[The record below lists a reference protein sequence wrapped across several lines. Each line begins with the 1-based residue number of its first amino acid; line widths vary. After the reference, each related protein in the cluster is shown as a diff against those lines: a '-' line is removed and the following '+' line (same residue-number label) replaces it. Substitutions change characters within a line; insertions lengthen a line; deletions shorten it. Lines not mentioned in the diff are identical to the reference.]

1 MAVVTMKQLLEAGV
15 HFGHQTKRWNPKMAQ
30 YIFGARNNI
39 HIIDLQKT
47 LAKIKEAYKFIRD
60 IVADNQRVLFVG
72 TKRQAQ
78 EIIKEEAERCGM
90 FYVNQRWWGGMLTN
104 FSTIRQSVERLK
116 KLEQLKQG
124 SDSTKLTKKELVR
137 VEKERL
143 KLVRGLSGIRNM
155 ENLPGAL
162 FVIDPPQEAIAVSEA
177 KKLEIPVVA
186 LVDTNCDPE
195 GINYVI
201 PGNDDAIRSIRLI
214 TQIVAD
220 AVVEGKEL
228 REKEKVTEEEKA
240 ELPQEKTEEERK
252 EERTKEQETGEDELR
267 EEETEVGGDID
278 EDKYGLNSGASK

>member
-47 LAKIKEAYKFIRD
+47 LVKIKEAYKFIRD
-60 IVADNQRVLFVG
+60 IVANNQMVLFVG

-78 EIIKEEAERCGM
+78 EIIKEETERCGM

-116 KLEQLKQG
+116 KLEQLQQE
-124 SDSTKLTKKELVR
+124 SNSTTLTKKELVK
-137 VEKERL
+137 VEKEKL
-143 KLVRGLSGIRNM
+143 KLERGLSGIRNM
-155 ENLPGAL
+155 ESLPGAI

-177 KKLEIPVVA
+177 NKLEIPVVA

-195 GINYVI
+195 GITYVI
-201 PGNDDAIRSIRLI
+201 PGNDDAIRSVKLI
-214 TQIVAD
+214 THIITE
-220 AVVEGKEL
+220 AVIEGKEL
-228 REKEKVTEEEKA
+228 REKKQVSEEEKA
-240 ELPQEKTEEERK
+240 ELPQVEVK
-252 EERTKEQETGEDELR
+252 
-267 EEETEVGGDID
+267 EETEKEGDID
-278 EDKYGLNSGASK
+278 EHKHGLNSRTS

>member
-47 LAKIKEAYKFIRD
+47 LAKIKEAYKFIRN
-60 IVADNQRVLFVG
+60 IVANNQTMLFVG

-78 EIIKEEAERCGM
+78 EIIKEEAEGCGM

-116 KLEQLKQG
+116 KLEQLQQE
-124 SDSTKLTKKELVR
+124 SESTTLTKKELAR
-137 VEKERL
+137 VEKEKS
-143 KLVRGLSGIRNM
+143 KLVKGLSGIRDM
-155 ENLPGAL
+155 EDLPGAI

-177 KKLEIPVVA
+177 IKLEIPVVA

-201 PGNDDAIRSIRLI
+201 PGNDDAIRSIKLI
-214 TQIVAD
+214 THLIAE
-220 AVVEGKEL
+220 AVIEGKEL
-228 REKEKVTEEEKA
+228 REKEEVTKEVKE
-240 ELPQEKTEEERK
+240 ELPK
-252 EERTKEQETGEDELR
+252 EEIKEEAGEKK
-267 EEETEVGGDID
+267 DID
-278 EDKYGLNSGASK
+278 FEKEGEIDADKQGLNSGTSE

>member
-1 MAVVTMKQLLEAGV
+1 MAIVTMKQLLEAGV

-47 LAKIKEAYKFIRD
+47 LAKIKEAYRFIRN
-60 IVADNQRVLFVG
+60 IVANNQTVLFVG

-116 KLEQLKQG
+116 KLEQLQQESK
-124 SDSTKLTKKELVR
+124 STTLTKKELAKM
-137 VEKERL
+137 EKEKL
-143 KLVRGLSGIRNM
+143 KLVKGLSGIRNM
-155 ENLPGAL
+155 EDLPGAI
-162 FVIDPPQEAIAVSEA
+162 FVIDLPQEAIAVSEA
-177 KKLEIPVVA
+177 IKLEIPVVA

-195 GINYVI
+195 RITYVI
-201 PGNDDAIRSIRLI
+201 PGNDDAIRSIKLI
-214 TQIVAD
+214 THIIAE

-228 REKEKVTEEEKA
+228 REKEKVTEEVKE
-240 ELPQEKTEEERK
+240 ELPQEEVKEEAEEEKNIDLKK
-252 EERTKEQETGEDELR
+252 EGE
-267 EEETEVGGDID
+267 ID
-278 EDKYGLNSGASK
+278 ADKQGLNSGTSE

>member
-1 MAVVTMKQLLEAGV
+1 MAIVTMKQLLEAGV

-47 LAKIKEAYKFIRD
+47 LAKIKEAYKFIRN
-60 IVADNQRVLFVG
+60 IVDNNQTVLFVG

-116 KLEQLKQG
+116 KLEQLQQE
-124 SDSTKLTKKELVR
+124 SNSTTFTKKELAKI
-137 VEKERL
+137 EKEKL
-143 KLVRGLSGIRNM
+143 KLVKGLSGIRDM
-155 ENLPGAL
+155 EDLPGAI
-162 FVIDPPQEAIAVSEA
+162 FVIDLPQEAIAVSEA
-177 KKLEIPVVA
+177 IKLEIPVVA

-195 GINYVI
+195 SITYVI
-201 PGNDDAIRSIRLI
+201 PGNDDAIRSIKLI
-214 TQIVAD
+214 THIIAE

-228 REKEKVTEEEKA
+228 KEKEKVTEEVKEK
-240 ELPQEKTEEERK
+240 LPQEEVKEEAEEEKNIDLEK
-252 EERTKEQETGEDELR
+252 EGE
-267 EEETEVGGDID
+267 ID
-278 EDKYGLNSGASK
+278 ADKQGLNSGTSE

>member
-1 MAVVTMKQLLEAGV
+1 MAIVTMKQLLEAGV

-47 LAKIKEAYKFIRD
+47 LAKIKEAYRFVRN
-60 IVADNQRVLFVG
+60 IVANNQTVLFVG

-116 KLEQLKQG
+116 KLEQLQQESK
-124 SDSTKLTKKELVR
+124 STTLTKKELAKI
-137 VEKERL
+137 EKEKL
-143 KLVRGLSGIRNM
+143 KLVKGLSGIRDM
-155 ENLPGAL
+155 EDLPGAI
-162 FVIDPPQEAIAVSEA
+162 FVIDLPQEAIAVSEA
-177 KKLEIPVVA
+177 IKLEIPVVA

-195 GINYVI
+195 NITYVI
-201 PGNDDAIRSIRLI
+201 PGNDDAIRSIKLI
-214 TQIVAD
+214 THLVAE

-228 REKEKVTEEEKA
+228 REKEEVTEEVKE
-240 ELPQEKTEEERK
+240 ELPQEEVK
-252 EERTKEQETGEDELR
+252 EEVKEEKNIDFEKEGE
-267 EEETEVGGDID
+267 ID
-278 EDKYGLNSGASK
+278 ADKQGLNSGTSE

>member
-1 MAVVTMKQLLEAGV
+1 MAIVTMKQLLEAGV

-47 LAKIKEAYKFIRD
+47 LAKIKEAYRFVRN
-60 IVADNQRVLFVG
+60 IVANNQTVLFVG

-116 KLEQLKQG
+116 KLEQLQQESK
-124 SDSTKLTKKELVR
+124 STTLTKKELAKI
-137 VEKERL
+137 EKEKL
-143 KLVRGLSGIRNM
+143 KLVKGLSGIRDM
-155 ENLPGAL
+155 EDLPGAI
-162 FVIDPPQEAIAVSEA
+162 FVIDLPQEAIAVSEA
-177 KKLEIPVVA
+177 IKLEIPIVA

-195 GINYVI
+195 SITYVI
-201 PGNDDAIRSIRLI
+201 PGNDDAIRSIKLI
-214 TQIVAD
+214 THLVAE

-228 REKEKVTEEEKA
+228 REKEEVTEEVKE
-240 ELPQEKTEEERK
+240 ELPQEEVK
-252 EERTKEQETGEDELR
+252 EEVKEEKNIDFKKEGE
-267 EEETEVGGDID
+267 INA
-278 EDKYGLNSGASK
+278 DKQGLNSGTSE

>member
-15 HFGHQTKRWNPKMAQ
+15 HFGHQTKRWNPKMAP

-47 LAKIKEAYKFIRD
+47 SAKIKEAYKFIRD
-60 IVADNQRVLFVG
+60 IVANNQMVLFVG

-116 KLEQLKQG
+116 KLEQLQQEA
-124 SDSTKLTKKELVR
+124 SSTTLTKKELVR
-137 VEKERL
+137 IEKEKL
-143 KLVRGLSGIRNM
+143 KLVRGLSGIRDM
-155 ENLPGAL
+155 ENLPGTI

-177 KKLEIPVVA
+177 NKLEIPIVA

-195 GINYVI
+195 GITYVV

-214 TQIVAD
+214 THIIAE
-220 AVVEGKEL
+220 AVIEGKEL
-228 REKEKVTEEEKA
+228 REKEEVVKEEKEEEKG
-240 ELPQEKTEEERK
+240 ELPQEEVEK
-252 EERTKEQETGEDELR
+252 ETK
-267 EEETEVGGDID
+267 EEETEEEETKKKEI
-278 EDKYGLNSGASK
+278 

>member
-1 MAVVTMKQLLEAGV
+1 MAIVTMKQLLEAGV

-47 LAKIKEAYKFIRD
+47 LAKIKEAYRFVRN
-60 IVADNQRVLFVG
+60 IVANNQTVLFVG

-116 KLEQLKQG
+116 KLEQLQQESK
-124 SDSTKLTKKELVR
+124 STTLTKKELAKI
-137 VEKERL
+137 EKEKL
-143 KLVRGLSGIRNM
+143 KLVKGLSGIRDM
-155 ENLPGAL
+155 EDLPGAI
-162 FVIDPPQEAIAVSEA
+162 FVIDLPQEAIAVSEA
-177 KKLEIPVVA
+177 IKLEIPVVA

-195 GINYVI
+195 RITYVV
-201 PGNDDAIRSIRLI
+201 PGNDDAIRSIKLI
-214 TQIVAD
+214 THLVAE

-228 REKEKVTEEEKA
+228 REKEEITEEVKE
-240 ELPQEKTEEERK
+240 ELPQEEVK
-252 EERTKEQETGEDELR
+252 EEVKEEKNIDFEKEGE
-267 EEETEVGGDID
+267 ID
-278 EDKYGLNSGASK
+278 ADKQGLNSGTSE

>member
-1 MAVVTMKQLLEAGV
+1 MAIVTMKQLLEAGV

-47 LAKIKEAYKFIRD
+47 LAKIKEAYRFVRN
-60 IVADNQRVLFVG
+60 IVANNQTVLFVG

-116 KLEQLKQG
+116 KLEQLQQESK
-124 SDSTKLTKKELVR
+124 STTLTKKELAKI
-137 VEKERL
+137 EKEKL
-143 KLVRGLSGIRNM
+143 KLVKGLSGIRDM
-155 ENLPGAL
+155 EDLPGAI
-162 FVIDPPQEAIAVSEA
+162 FVIDLPQEAIAVSEA
-177 KKLEIPVVA
+177 IKLEIPIVA

-195 GINYVI
+195 RITYVV
-201 PGNDDAIRSIRLI
+201 PGNDDAIRSIKLI
-214 TQIVAD
+214 THLVAE

-228 REKEKVTEEEKA
+228 REKEEVTEEVKE
-240 ELPQEKTEEERK
+240 ELPQEEVK
-252 EERTKEQETGEDELR
+252 EEVKEEKNIDFEKKGE
-267 EEETEVGGDID
+267 ID
-278 EDKYGLNSGASK
+278 ADKQGLNSGTSE

>member
-47 LAKIKEAYKFIRD
+47 LAKIKEAYKFIRNS
-60 IVADNQRVLFVG
+60 VANNQAVLFVG

-104 FSTIRQSVERLK
+104 FSTIRQSVQRLK
-116 KLEQLKQG
+116 KLEQLQQE
-124 SDSTKLTKKELVR
+124 SESTTLTKKELVGI
-137 VEKERL
+137 EKEKL
-143 KLVRGLSGIRNM
+143 KLVRGLSGIRDM
-155 ENLPGAL
+155 EDLPGAI

-177 KKLEIPVVA
+177 IKLEIPVVA
-186 LVDTNCDPE
+186 LVDTNCDPD
-195 GINYVI
+195 GITYVI
-201 PGNDDAIRSIRLI
+201 PGNDDAIRSIKLI
-214 TQIVAD
+214 THIIAE

-228 REKEKVTEEEKA
+228 REKEKVTEEVKE
-240 ELPQEKTEEERK
+240 ELPQEEVK
-252 EERTKEQETGEDELR
+252 EEAKEEK
-267 EEETEVGGDID
+267 DID
-278 EDKYGLNSGASK
+278 LEKEGEIDADKQGLNSGTSE

>member
-1 MAVVTMKQLLEAGV
+1 MAIVTMKQLLEAGV

-47 LAKIKEAYKFIRD
+47 LAKIKEAYRFVRN
-60 IVADNQRVLFVG
+60 IVADNQTVLFVG

-116 KLEQLKQG
+116 KLEQLQQESK
-124 SDSTKLTKKELVR
+124 STTFTKKELAK
-137 VEKERL
+137 VEKEKL
-143 KLVRGLSGIRNM
+143 KLVKGLSGIRDM
-155 ENLPGAL
+155 EDLPGAI
-162 FVIDPPQEAIAVSEA
+162 FVIDLPQEAIAVSEA
-177 KKLEIPVVA
+177 IKLEIPVVA

-195 GINYVI
+195 SITYVI
-201 PGNDDAIRSIRLI
+201 PGNDDAIRSIKLI
-214 TQIVAD
+214 THLVAE

-228 REKEKVTEEEKA
+228 REKEEVTEEVKE
-240 ELPQEKTEEERK
+240 ELPQEEVK
-252 EERTKEQETGEDELR
+252 EEVKEEKN
-267 EEETEVGGDID
+267 ID
-278 EDKYGLNSGASK
+278 FEKEGKIDADKQGLNSGTSE

>member
-1 MAVVTMKQLLEAGV
+1 MAIVTMKQLLEAGV

-47 LAKIKEAYKFIRD
+47 LAKIKEAYRFVRN
-60 IVADNQRVLFVG
+60 IVANNQTVLFVG

-116 KLEQLKQG
+116 KLEQLQQESK
-124 SDSTKLTKKELVR
+124 STTLTKKELAK
-137 VEKERL
+137 VEKEKL
-143 KLVRGLSGIRNM
+143 KLVKGLSGIRDM
-155 ENLPGAL
+155 EDLPGAI
-162 FVIDPPQEAIAVSEA
+162 FVIDLPQEAIAVSEA
-177 KKLEIPVVA
+177 IKLEIPVVA

-195 GINYVI
+195 SITYVI
-201 PGNDDAIRSIRLI
+201 PGNDDAIRSIKLI
-214 TQIVAD
+214 THLVAE

-228 REKEKVTEEEKA
+228 REKEKVTEEVKE
-240 ELPQEKTEEERK
+240 ELPQEEVK
-252 EERTKEQETGEDELR
+252 EEVKEEKNIDFEKEGE
-267 EEETEVGGDID
+267 VNA
-278 EDKYGLNSGASK
+278 DKQGLNSGTSE

>member
-60 IVADNQRVLFVG
+60 IVANNQTVLFVG

-90 FYVNQRWWGGMLTN
+90 FYVNQRWWGGILTN
-104 FSTIRQSVERLK
+104 FSTIRRSVERLK
-116 KLEQLKQG
+116 RLEQLQQETN
-124 SDSTKLTKKELVR
+124 SSTFTKKELIR
-137 VEKERL
+137 IEKEKL
-143 KLVRGLSGIRNM
+143 KLEKELSGIRDM
-155 ENLPGAL
+155 DNLPGAL
-162 FVIDPPQEAIAVSEA
+162 FVIDLPQEAIAVSEA

-201 PGNDDAIRSIRLI
+201 PGNDDAIRSIKLI
-214 TQIVAD
+214 THIIAE
-220 AVVEGKEL
+220 AIIEGKEL
-228 REKEKVTEEEKA
+228 KEKEQVTEEKQGK
-240 ELPQEKTEEERK
+240 LPEEEVKGEVEK
-252 EERTKEQETGEDELR
+252 EGEPNEHS
-267 EEETEVGGDID
+267 
-278 EDKYGLNSGASK
+278 YGVNSGTSG

>member
-1 MAVVTMKQLLEAGV
+1 MAIVTMKQLLEAGV

-47 LAKIKEAYKFIRD
+47 LAKIKEAYKFIRN
-60 IVADNQRVLFVG
+60 IVDNNQTVLFVG

-116 KLEQLKQG
+116 KLEQLQQE
-124 SDSTKLTKKELVR
+124 SNSTTFTKKELAKI
-137 VEKERL
+137 EKEKL
-143 KLVRGLSGIRNM
+143 KLVKGLSGIRDM
-155 ENLPGAL
+155 EDLPGAI
-162 FVIDPPQEAIAVSEA
+162 FVIDLPQEAIAVSEA
-177 KKLEIPVVA
+177 IKLEIPVVA

-195 GINYVI
+195 SITYVI
-201 PGNDDAIRSIRLI
+201 PGNDDAIRSIKLI
-214 TQIVAD
+214 THIIAE

-228 REKEKVTEEEKA
+228 KEKEKVTEEVKEK
-240 ELPQEKTEEERK
+240 LPQEEVKEEAEEEKNIDLEK
-252 EERTKEQETGEDELR
+252 EGK
-267 EEETEVGGDID
+267 ID
-278 EDKYGLNSGASK
+278 ADKQGLNSGTSE

>member
-1 MAVVTMKQLLEAGV
+1 MAIVNMKQLLEAGV

-47 LAKIKEAYKFIRD
+47 LAKIKEAYKFIRN
-60 IVADNQRVLFVG
+60 IVANNQTVLFVG
-72 TKRQAQ
+72 TKRQAL

-116 KLEQLKQG
+116 KLEQLQQE
-124 SDSTKLTKKELVR
+124 SNSTTFTKKELAR
-137 VEKERL
+137 IEKEKL
-143 KLVRGLSGIRNM
+143 KLVKGLSGIRDM
-155 ENLPGAL
+155 ENLPGAV

-177 KKLEIPVVA
+177 IKLEIPIVA

-195 GINYVI
+195 GITYVI
-201 PGNDDAIRSIRLI
+201 PGNDDAIRSIKLI
-214 TQIVAD
+214 THVIAE

-228 REKEKVTEEEKA
+228 KEKEEVVEREKEKEEGKEELPEEGKEKA
-240 ELPQEKTEEERK
+240 EEKR
-252 EERTKEQETGEDELR
+252 
-267 EEETEVGGDID
+267 DID
-278 EDKYGLNSGASK
+278 IEKEGEINADKQGLNSETSE

>member
-1 MAVVTMKQLLEAGV
+1 MAIVTMKQLLEAGV

-47 LAKIKEAYKFIRD
+47 LAKIKEAYRFVRN
-60 IVADNQRVLFVG
+60 IVANNQTVLFVG

-116 KLEQLKQG
+116 KLEQLQQESK
-124 SDSTKLTKKELVR
+124 STTLTKKELAKI
-137 VEKERL
+137 EKEKL
-143 KLVRGLSGIRNM
+143 KLVKGLSGIRDM
-155 ENLPGAL
+155 EDLPAAI
-162 FVIDPPQEAIAVSEA
+162 FVIDIPQEAIAVSEA
-177 KKLEIPVVA
+177 IKLEIPVVA

-195 GINYVI
+195 RITYVI
-201 PGNDDAIRSIRLI
+201 PGNDDAIRSIKLI
-214 TQIVAD
+214 THLVAE

-228 REKEKVTEEEKA
+228 REKEEVTEEVKE
-240 ELPQEKTEEERK
+240 ELPQEEVK
-252 EERTKEQETGEDELR
+252 EEVKEEKNIDFEKKGE
-267 EEETEVGGDID
+267 INA
-278 EDKYGLNSGASK
+278 DKQGLNSGTSE

>member
-1 MAVVTMKQLLEAGV
+1 MAIVNMKQLLEAGV

-47 LAKIKEAYKFIRD
+47 LAKIKEAYKFIRN
-60 IVADNQRVLFVG
+60 IVANNQTLLFVG
-72 TKRQAQ
+72 TKRQAL

-116 KLEQLKQG
+116 KLEQLQQE
-124 SDSTKLTKKELVR
+124 SNSTTFTKKELAR
-137 VEKERL
+137 IEKEKL
-143 KLVRGLSGIRNM
+143 KLVKGLSGIRDM
-155 ENLPGAL
+155 ENLPGAV

-177 KKLEIPVVA
+177 IKLEIPVVA

-195 GINYVI
+195 GITYVI
-201 PGNDDAIRSIRLI
+201 PGNDDAIRSIKLI
-214 TQIVAD
+214 THVIAE

-228 REKEKVTEEEKA
+228 KEKEEVVEREKEKEEGKEELPEEGKEKA
-240 ELPQEKTEEERK
+240 EEKR
-252 EERTKEQETGEDELR
+252 
-267 EEETEVGGDID
+267 DID
-278 EDKYGLNSGASK
+278 IEKEGEINADKQGLNSETSE

>member
-1 MAVVTMKQLLEAGV
+1 MAIVTMKQLLEAGV

-47 LAKIKEAYKFIRD
+47 LAKIKEAYKFIRN
-60 IVADNQRVLFVG
+60 IVDNNQTVLFVG

-116 KLEQLKQG
+116 KLEQLQQESK
-124 SDSTKLTKKELVR
+124 STTLTKKELAKM
-137 VEKERL
+137 EKEKL
-143 KLVRGLSGIRNM
+143 KLVKGLSGIRNM
-155 ENLPGAL
+155 EDLPGAI
-162 FVIDPPQEAIAVSEA
+162 FVIDLPQEAIAVSEA
-177 KKLEIPVVA
+177 IKLEIPVVA

-195 GINYVI
+195 SITYVI
-201 PGNDDAIRSIRLI
+201 PGNDDAIRSIKLI
-214 TQIVAD
+214 THIIAE

-228 REKEKVTEEEKA
+228 KEKEKVTEEVKE
-240 ELPQEKTEEERK
+240 EVPQEEVK
-252 EERTKEQETGEDELR
+252 EEAKEEK
-267 EEETEVGGDID
+267 DID
-278 EDKYGLNSGASK
+278 IEKEGEIDADKQGLNSGTSE

>member
-1 MAVVTMKQLLEAGV
+1 MAIVTMKQLLEAGV

-47 LAKIKEAYKFIRD
+47 LAKIKEAYRFVRN
-60 IVADNQRVLFVG
+60 IVANNQTVLFVG

-116 KLEQLKQG
+116 KLEQLQQESK
-124 SDSTKLTKKELVR
+124 STTLTKKELAKI
-137 VEKERL
+137 EKEKL
-143 KLVRGLSGIRNM
+143 KLVKGLSGIRDM
-155 ENLPGAL
+155 EDLPGAI
-162 FVIDPPQEAIAVSEA
+162 FVIDLPQEAIAVSEA
-177 KKLEIPVVA
+177 IKLEIPIVA

-195 GINYVI
+195 RITYVI
-201 PGNDDAIRSIRLI
+201 PGNDDAIRSIKLI
-214 TQIVAD
+214 THLVAE

-228 REKEKVTEEEKA
+228 REKEEVKE
-240 ELPQEKTEEERK
+240 ELPQEEIK
-252 EERTKEQETGEDELR
+252 EEVKEEKN
-267 EEETEVGGDID
+267 ID
-278 EDKYGLNSGASK
+278 FEKEGKINADKQGLNSGTSE

>member
-1 MAVVTMKQLLEAGV
+1 MAIVTMKQLLEAGV

-47 LAKIKEAYKFIRD
+47 LAKIKEAYRFVRN
-60 IVADNQRVLFVG
+60 IVANNQTVLFVG

-116 KLEQLKQG
+116 KLEQLQQESK
-124 SDSTKLTKKELVR
+124 STTLTKKELAKI
-137 VEKERL
+137 EKEKL
-143 KLVRGLSGIRNM
+143 KLVKGLSGIRDM
-155 ENLPGAL
+155 EDLPGAI
-162 FVIDPPQEAIAVSEA
+162 FVIDLPQEAIAVSEA
-177 KKLEIPVVA
+177 IKLEIPIVA

-195 GINYVI
+195 RITYVI
-201 PGNDDAIRSIRLI
+201 PGNDDAIRSIKLI
-214 TQIVAD
+214 THLVAE

-228 REKEKVTEEEKA
+228 REKEEVTEEVKE
-240 ELPQEKTEEERK
+240 ELPQEEVKEKVK
-252 EERTKEQETGEDELR
+252 EEKNIDFEKEGK
-267 EEETEVGGDID
+267 INA
-278 EDKYGLNSGASK
+278 DKQGLNSGTSE

>member
-60 IVADNQRVLFVG
+60 IVANNQTVLFVG
-72 TKRQAQ
+72 TKRQAL

-116 KLEQLKQG
+116 RLEQLQQE
-124 SDSTKLTKKELVR
+124 SNSTTLTKKELVR
-137 VEKERL
+137 IDKEKL
-143 KLVRGLSGIRNM
+143 KLVKGLSGIRDM
-155 ENLPGAL
+155 EDLPGTI

-177 KKLEIPVVA
+177 NKLEIPVVA

-195 GINYVI
+195 GITYVI

-214 TQIVAD
+214 THIIAE
-220 AVVEGKEL
+220 AVIEGKDL
-228 REKEKVTEEEKA
+228 REKEEVAEEEKG
-240 ELPQEKTEEERK
+240 EVPQGQVEEEREK
-252 EERTKEQETGEDELR
+252 EETK
-267 EEETEVGGDID
+267 EEETKKEGDTD
-278 EDKYGLNSGASK
+278 EDKHGLNSGTSE

>member
-47 LAKIKEAYKFIRD
+47 LAKIKEAYKFVRN
-60 IVADNQRVLFVG
+60 IVANNQTVLFVG

-116 KLEQLKQG
+116 KLEQLQQESK
-124 SDSTKLTKKELVR
+124 STTLTKKELVG
-137 VEKERL
+137 VEKEKL
-143 KLVRGLSGIRNM
+143 KLVKGLSGIRNM
-155 ENLPGAL
+155 EDLPGAI
-162 FVIDPPQEAIAVSEA
+162 FVIDLPQEAIAVSEA
-177 KKLEIPVVA
+177 IKLEIPIVA

-195 GINYVI
+195 SITYVI
-201 PGNDDAIRSIRLI
+201 PGNDDAIRSIKLI
-214 TQIVAD
+214 THIIAE

-228 REKEKVTEEEKA
+228 REKEKITEEVKE
-240 ELPQEKTEEERK
+240 ELPQEEVK
-252 EERTKEQETGEDELR
+252 EEAR
-267 EEETEVGGDID
+267 EEKDID
-278 EDKYGLNSGASK
+278 LEKEGEIDADKQGLNSGTSE

>member
-1 MAVVTMKQLLEAGV
+1 MAIVTMKQLLEAGV

-47 LAKIKEAYKFIRD
+47 LAKIKEAYRFVRN
-60 IVADNQRVLFVG
+60 IVANNQTVLFVG

-116 KLEQLKQG
+116 KLEQLQQESK
-124 SDSTKLTKKELVR
+124 STTFTKKELAKI
-137 VEKERL
+137 EKEKL
-143 KLVRGLSGIRNM
+143 KLVRGLSGIRDM
-155 ENLPGAL
+155 EDLPGAI
-162 FVIDPPQEAIAVSEA
+162 FVIDLPQEAIAVSEA
-177 KKLEIPVVA
+177 IKLEIPIVA

-195 GINYVI
+195 RITYVV
-201 PGNDDAIRSIRLI
+201 PGNDDAIRSIKLI
-214 TQIVAD
+214 THLVAE

-228 REKEKVTEEEKA
+228 REKEEVTEEVKE
-240 ELPQEKTEEERK
+240 ELPQEEVK
-252 EERTKEQETGEDELR
+252 EEVKEEK
-267 EEETEVGGDID
+267 DID
-278 EDKYGLNSGASK
+278 FEKKGEIDADKQGLNSGTSE

>member
-1 MAVVTMKQLLEAGV
+1 MAIVTMKQLLEAGV

-47 LAKIKEAYKFIRD
+47 LAKIKEAYRFVRN
-60 IVADNQRVLFVG
+60 IVANNQTVLFVG

-116 KLEQLKQG
+116 KLEQLQQESK
-124 SDSTKLTKKELVR
+124 STTLTKKELAKI
-137 VEKERL
+137 EKEKL
-143 KLVRGLSGIRNM
+143 KLVKGLSGIRDM
-155 ENLPGAL
+155 EDLPAAI
-162 FVIDPPQEAIAVSEA
+162 FVIDIPQEAIAVSEA
-177 KKLEIPVVA
+177 IKLEIPVVA

-195 GINYVI
+195 RITYVI
-201 PGNDDAIRSIRLI
+201 PGNDDAIRSIKLI
-214 TQIVAD
+214 THLVAE

-228 REKEKVTEEEKA
+228 REKEEVTEEVKE
-240 ELPQEKTEEERK
+240 ELPQEEVK
-252 EERTKEQETGEDELR
+252 EEVKEEKNIDFEKKGE
-267 EEETEVGGDID
+267 INA
-278 EDKYGLNSGASK
+278 DKQGLNSGTPE

>member
-47 LAKIKEAYKFIRD
+47 LAKIKEAYRFIRD
-60 IVADNQRVLFVG
+60 TVANNQAVLFVG

-116 KLEQLKQG
+116 RLEQLQQE
-124 SDSTKLTKKELVR
+124 SNSTTLTKKELVR
-137 VEKERL
+137 IEKEKL
-143 KLVRGLSGIRNM
+143 KLVKGLSGIRDM
-155 ENLPGAL
+155 ENLPGVL
-162 FVIDPPQEAIAVSEA
+162 FVIDTPQEAIAVSEA
-177 KKLEIPVVA
+177 NKLEIPIVA

-195 GINYVI
+195 GITYVI
-201 PGNDDAIRSIRLI
+201 PGNDDAIRSIKLI
-214 TQIVAD
+214 THIIAE
-220 AVVEGKEL
+220 AVIEGKEL
-228 REKEKVTEEEKA
+228 REKEQVTEEEKI
-240 ELPQEKTEEERK
+240 ELPGGKEEEEK
-252 EERTKEQETGEDELR
+252 EEKIEKE
-267 EEETEVGGDID
+267 GDID
-278 EDKYGLNSGASK
+278 EDKYGLNSGTSE

>member
-1 MAVVTMKQLLEAGV
+1 MAIVTMKQLLEAGV

-47 LAKIKEAYKFIRD
+47 LAKIKEAYRFVRN
-60 IVADNQRVLFVG
+60 IVANNQTVLFVG

-116 KLEQLKQG
+116 KLEQLQQESK
-124 SDSTKLTKKELVR
+124 STTLTKKELAKI
-137 VEKERL
+137 EKEKL
-143 KLVRGLSGIRNM
+143 KLVKGLSGIRDM
-155 ENLPGAL
+155 EDLPGAI
-162 FVIDPPQEAIAVSEA
+162 FVIDLPQEAIAVSEA
-177 KKLEIPVVA
+177 IKLEIPVVA

-195 GINYVI
+195 RITYVV
-201 PGNDDAIRSIRLI
+201 PGNDDAIRSIKLI
-214 TQIVAD
+214 THLVAE

-228 REKEKVTEEEKA
+228 REKEEITEEVKE
-240 ELPQEKTEEERK
+240 ELPQEEVK
-252 EERTKEQETGEDELR
+252 EEVKEEKN
-267 EEETEVGGDID
+267 ID
-278 EDKYGLNSGASK
+278 FEKEGKIDADKQGLNSGTSE

>member
-1 MAVVTMKQLLEAGV
+1 MAIVTMKQLLEAGV

-47 LAKIKEAYKFIRD
+47 LAKIKEAYRFVRN
-60 IVADNQRVLFVG
+60 IVANNQTVLFVG

-116 KLEQLKQG
+116 KLEQLQQESK
-124 SDSTKLTKKELVR
+124 STTFTKKELAKI
-137 VEKERL
+137 EKEKL

-155 ENLPGAL
+155 EDLPGAI
-162 FVIDPPQEAIAVSEA
+162 FVIDLPQEAIAVSEA
-177 KKLEIPVVA
+177 IKLEIPVVA

-195 GINYVI
+195 RITYVV
-201 PGNDDAIRSIRLI
+201 PGNDDAIRSIKLI
-214 TQIVAD
+214 THIVAE

-228 REKEKVTEEEKA
+228 REKEEVTKEVKE
-240 ELPQEKTEEERK
+240 ELPQEEVK
-252 EERTKEQETGEDELR
+252 EEVKEEKNIDFEKEGE
-267 EEETEVGGDID
+267 ID
-278 EDKYGLNSGASK
+278 ADKQGLNSGTSE

>member
-1 MAVVTMKQLLEAGV
+1 MAIVSMKQLLEAGV

-47 LAKIKEAYKFIRD
+47 LAKIKEAYKFIRN
-60 IVADNQRVLFVG
+60 IVANNQTVLFVG
-72 TKRQAQ
+72 TKRQAL

-116 KLEQLKQG
+116 KLEQLQQE
-124 SDSTKLTKKELVR
+124 SNSTTFTKKELAR
-137 VEKERL
+137 IEKEKL
-143 KLVRGLSGIRNM
+143 KLVKGLSGIRDM
-155 ENLPGAL
+155 ENLPGAV

-177 KKLEIPVVA
+177 IKLEIPVVA

-195 GINYVI
+195 SITYVI
-201 PGNDDAIRSIRLI
+201 PGNDDAIRSIKLI
-214 TQIVAD
+214 THVIAE

-228 REKEKVTEEEKA
+228 KEKEEVTEEVKEEPPQEEGKKKA
-240 ELPQEKTEEERK
+240 EEKR
-252 EERTKEQETGEDELR
+252 
-267 EEETEVGGDID
+267 DID
-278 EDKYGLNSGASK
+278 IEKEGEINADKQGLNSETSE